1 MKIAILLPGHVRN
14 YKESVNNFY
23 INFLSNIKNIGEYD
37 IFLSIWDNDGF
48 KKESTPYGCK
58 NTNIKLTQEQIN
70 DIFNNYKPK
79 KMEVEEQDTVSSQIN
94 AKAKLIVD
102 KYLKL
107 EENSKSINHVIAV
120 LSQLYKANRCYK
132 LIDNVEDY
140 DVIIKYRFDAYFK
153 KGKKIN
159 WDQKELIEE
168 ISSFLY
174 LQSKNKY
181 YNEIPSFNDVLIIG
195 NQECF
200 KLYSR
205 MYDDIF
211 LNDILPLDLQHFSIS
226 TITWYFFHFYNQF
239 EKLSYNLISNYNKK
253 IPLIPVFLK
262 DNKIKFTKLHIPDLL
277 NSRHI

>member
-1 MKIAILLPGHVRN
+1 MKIAILLTGHVRN
-14 YKESVNNFY
+14 YKETVKNFY
-23 INFLSNIKNIGEYD
+23 TDFLSNIKNIGEYD

-48 KKESTPYGCK
+48 KKEHTPYGCK

-70 DIFNNYKPK
+70 DIFNTYQPK
-79 KMEVEEQDTVSSQIN
+79 KMEVEEQDTVTSEIDV
-94 AKAKLIVD
+94 KAKLIVD

-107 EENSKSINHVIAV
+107 DKNNKSINHVIAV

-159 WDQKELIEE
+159 WDQKELIEQ

-174 LQSKNKY
+174 LQSKNKFF
-181 YNEIPSFNDVLIIG
+181 NEVPSFSDVLIIG